1 MSGKRDMDIATLR
14 SFKAIAETGSMTR
27 AASRRNMTQ
36 SAISMQ
42 IKRLETNLGL
52 QVFERSSKG
61 MVTTASGDQLLQY
74 AKRILAI
81 NDEAWSRL
89 TASDYEGTLSLGVP
103 TDIINPYVPQILTR
117 FLRDYPRIQVKL
129 HSGHTSQLLEQFD
142 KGMHDVVLTTEIEP
156 SKDGEILTK
165 QRVVWT
171 GAPNGNAWKKRP
183 LPLGFSMAC
192 AFRREAIDVLDEA
205 GIEWVDT
212 VTSDDDAASAAV
224 VAVDLG
230 IKADLEYTDYTGR
243 EIIQHGGQLP
253 YFPDYS
259 IVLYRSSE
267 GDNRAMVD
275 ILSEYIT
282 LAFS

>member
-230 IKADLEYTDYTGR
+230 IKADLEYTDYTCR